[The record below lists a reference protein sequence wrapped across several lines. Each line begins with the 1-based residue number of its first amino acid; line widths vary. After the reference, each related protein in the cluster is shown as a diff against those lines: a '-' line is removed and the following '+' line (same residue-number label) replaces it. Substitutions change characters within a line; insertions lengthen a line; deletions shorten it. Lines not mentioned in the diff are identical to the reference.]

1 MRVIL
6 LWLHATF
13 IQVKNDTEI
22 RLATDKYGGARFCSH
37 GVQLDLHS
45 TQQEC
50 GTNWSQHVQ
59 CVHETDLQF
68 CTLSVL

>member
-50 GTNWSQHVQ
+50 GTN
-59 CVHETDLQF
+59 
-68 CTLSVL
+68 